1 MINHKSV
8 WWRNWHE
15 QGPNR
20 IENILT
26 PDGAFV
32 PYNDLAQKHI
42 IDFWSYIS
50 LLDAIPKDWKIFLK
64 SSRMPEQITTAEQA
78 KNRNIAIGQSSV
90 LIEKAVHRDIF
101 NLFRNEI
108 ADAPT
113 VEKKLKKYFSAD
125 IDTTLIYSLPYKIS
139 RSTTLQY
146 FQYKVTHRYFPTN
159 AHLNKIKIKDTNLCE
174 LCAEVDTLDHF
185 FIECHETIGLWQ
197 RFFDL
202 FTPILNNSQLTNSQI
217 LYGILQTDKN
227 ALALNWIILIMKHYI
242 YTHKWKKIA
251 VYRLQHSLSI

>member
-8 WWRNWHE
+8 WWSDWHE
-15 QGPNR
+15 QGLNR
-20 IENILT
+20 IKNILT

-42 IDFWSYIS
+42 IDYWSYIS
-50 LLDAIPKDWKIFLK
+50 LLDAIPKDWKKILK
-64 SSRMPEQITTAEQA
+64 STRMPEQITMAEQA

-90 LIEKAVHRDIF
+90 IIEKAVHIDIY
-101 NLFRNEI
+101 NLFGNEI
-108 ADAPT
+108 GDAPT
-113 VEKKLKKYFSAD
+113 AGKKLKKCFSAD
-125 IDTTLIYSLPYKIS
+125 IDTTLIYSLPYKIT

-146 FQYKVTHRYFPTN
+146 FQYKVTHGYFTTN
-159 AHLNKIKIKDTNLCE
+159 AHLNKIKTKDTNLCE
-174 LCAEVDTLDHF
+174 LCAEVDTLDYF
-185 FIECHETIGLWQ
+185 FIECQETIGLWQ

-227 ALALNWIILIMKHYI
+227 ALA
-242 YTHKWKKIA
+242 
-251 VYRLQHSLSI
+251 